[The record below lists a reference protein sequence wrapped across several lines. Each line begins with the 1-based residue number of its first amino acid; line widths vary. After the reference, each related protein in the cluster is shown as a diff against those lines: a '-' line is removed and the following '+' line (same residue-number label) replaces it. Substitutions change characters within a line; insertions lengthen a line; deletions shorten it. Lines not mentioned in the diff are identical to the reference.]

1 MPNALSSVRQMEWLV
16 RMLVSQ
22 NRALAN
28 ARAASTELS
37 RQRVQREEVELFL
50 ERHRHRFGRTA

>member
-1 MPNALSSVRQMEWLV
+1 MEWLV
-16 RMLVSQ
+16 RMLLSQ
-22 NRALAN
+22 KRALAN

-50 ERHRHRFGRTA
+50 ERHRHRIRRTA